1 VALSLR
7 DVTLSLNANFK
18 DYAYKRGQAKLTRRL
33 VSLLIYIDSPF
44 VQSPRAKTLLFVPA
58 ASDQL

>member
-1 VALSLR
+1 VALSLQ
-7 DVTLSLNANFK
+7 VAKPSLNANFK

-44 VQSPRAKTLLFVPA
+44 VQSP
-58 ASDQL
+58 